1 MGDFFA
7 INFWALLFQVR
18 GLQQLSAG
26 HRELRL
32 PSSAHEEFTLV
43 LNTQYQ
49 GDFTGCYPMET
60 LIYEQKRVYPR

>member
-43 LNTQYQ
+43 LNTEYR
-49 GDFTGCYPMET
+49 GDFTGATRLE
-60 LIYEQKRVYPR
+60 R